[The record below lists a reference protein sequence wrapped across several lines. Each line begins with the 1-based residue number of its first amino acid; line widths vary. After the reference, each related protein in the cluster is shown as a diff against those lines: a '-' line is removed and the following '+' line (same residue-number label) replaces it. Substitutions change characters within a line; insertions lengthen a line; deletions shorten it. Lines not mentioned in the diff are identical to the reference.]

1 MSEQVIAALIGA
13 AVVGALK
20 IVDRLLDY
28 LFPPGHHL
36 PHLPWVEEKEGEDAG
51 DGEG

>member
-20 IVDRLLDY
+20 IVDRLLDWF
-28 LFPPGHHL
+28 LPTDHHSKGVDRYGT
-36 PHLPWVEEKEGEDAG
+36 PNEED
-51 DGEG
+51 